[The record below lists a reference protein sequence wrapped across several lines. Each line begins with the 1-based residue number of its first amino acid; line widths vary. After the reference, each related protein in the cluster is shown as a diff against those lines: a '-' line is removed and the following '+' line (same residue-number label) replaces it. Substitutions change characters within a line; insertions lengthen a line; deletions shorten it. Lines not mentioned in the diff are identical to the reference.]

1 MILLLIGFITGF
13 FSAMFLIALLSANG
27 KGDMK

>member
-1 MILLLIGFITGF
+1 MITFLIGIITGF
-13 FSAMFLIALLSANG
+13 FSTMFLIALLSANG